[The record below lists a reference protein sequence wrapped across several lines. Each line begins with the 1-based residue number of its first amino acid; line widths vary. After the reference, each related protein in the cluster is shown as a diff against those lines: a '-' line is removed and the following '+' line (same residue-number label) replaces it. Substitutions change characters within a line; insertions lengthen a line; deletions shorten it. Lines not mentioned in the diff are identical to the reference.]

1 MIAVEGASINFGGV
15 KALDDVS
22 LACAGGSILG
32 VVGPNGSGK
41 SSLFDAIAGRMRL
54 SGGTI
59 FVNGS
64 PIDGLRPHLVAR
76 LGLARTYEADH
87 LFGRMTAFENVFAG
101 TVARDGSDSARAS
114 EAAAVLDSLS
124 LADRA
129 RAHVWE
135 LQPGERRRVALG
147 RALATRAAS
156 LLVEEPFVSLDEA
169 ERDIVRTALRAA
181 AKERGSAVVLS
192 ARDVEACAG
201 LCDDVLVLHAGKS
214 VAHGPFENVVRDID
228 VRDAYLG
235 VEWRQ

>member
-1 MIAVEGASINFGGV
+1 MIAVEGACVSFGGV
-15 KALDDVS
+15 RALDDVS
-22 LACAGGSILG
+22 LACAGGAIVG

-41 SSLFDAIAGRMRL
+41 SSLFDAISGRIAL
-54 SGGTI
+54 DAGTI
-59 FVNGS
+59 SVNGS
-64 PIDGLRPHLVAR
+64 RIDGLQPHRVAL

-87 LFGRMTAFENVFAG
+87 LFGRMTAFENVLAG
-101 TVARDGSDSARAS
+101 TVAREGSDATRAT
-114 EAAAVLDSLS
+114 EAAAVLESLS

-129 RAHVWE
+129 RAHVWD
-135 LQPGERRRVALG
+135 LSPGERRRVAIG
-147 RALATRAAS
+147 RALAARAAS
-156 LLVEEPFVSLDEA
+156 LLVEEPFMSLDDG
-169 ERDIVRTALRAA
+169 ERDIVRTVLRAA

-214 VAHGPFENVVRDID
+214 VARGPFEAVVRDID